1 MHTLIGKRLQ
11 GGKYTLDQ
19 MIGQGG
25 FGITFRAT
33 HHLLGQTVVI
43 KTLNGLAEP
52 DPQKFDALRRR
63 FQDEARRLALCLHP
77 NIVRVNDFFL
87 EDGLPY
93 LVMDYVPGQTL
104 QELVFPDNPLPESIA
119 VHYTRQIGDAL
130 RLVHANGL
138 LHRDVKPENI
148 ILKEGTQ
155 QVILI
160 DFGIAREFNS
170 ERTQTHTSFI
180 SAGYAPI
187 EQYISQEKRT
197 PATDVYGLA
206 ATLYALLTAHVPVAS
221 VLRDRQPMP
230 APQQLRP
237 ELSTTVNQAVMRGM
251 AVEVKY
257 RPETIDQWLA
267 LLPGASPD
275 LIAPDLIA
283 PNQAESRG
291 QSPPRRIAPSPVQP
305 PSPTSAATI
314 AVAPKRPATAA
325 ATRVSRANP
334 SRPASGGL
342 SSGVIWAMV
351 GIAALLGTMVA
362 ALATVLQ
369 NPPAQTET
377 IETAPVPTERPAEPT
392 FPSPEASPFP
402 AESPEPEASPTPT
415 PSPTPEASP
424 TPTPSPEASPIE
436 SPTPEPP
443 TTSPTPAP
451 APEASPA
458 PAAPPA
464 DSAAPAPEAS
474 STPAAPSPAPAP
486 DPSSSSP
493 ISEPPPVEKPVR
505 PSSPIS
511 EPPPGQNRSPG
522 QISAPPPKLPQQPS
536 N

>member
-1 MHTLIGKRLQ
+1 MHTLLGKRLQ

-19 MIGQGG
+19 VVGHGG

-63 FQDEARRLALCLHP
+63 FQDEARRLALCLHT

-104 QELVFPDNPLPESIA
+104 QEVVFPDRPLPEPIA
-119 VHYTRQIGDAL
+119 IHYIRQIGDAL

-138 LHRDVKPENI
+138 LHRDVKPDNI

-160 DFGIAREFNS
+160 DFGIAREFNAD
-170 ERTQTHTSFI
+170 RTQTHTSFL
-180 SAGYAPI
+180 SSGYAPI
-187 EQYISQEKRT
+187 EQYFSQEKRT

-206 ATLYALLTAHVPVAS
+206 ATLYALLTAQVPVAS

-230 APQQLRP
+230 APQELRP

-267 LLPGASPD
+267 LLPAAVPELLPPG
-275 LIAPDLIA
+275 
-283 PNQAESRG
+283 QAESHPAM
-291 QSPPRRIAPSPVQP
+291 QALPRRIAAPPVQP
-305 PSPTSAATI
+305 PSPTAAATV
-314 AVAPKRPATAA
+314 AVAPKRPATVA
-325 ATRVSRANP
+325 ATPVPRANA
-334 SRPASGGL
+334 SRRSL
-342 SSGVIWAMV
+342 SSGMIWAIV
-351 GIAALLGTMVA
+351 GLAALLGTMVA
-362 ALATVLQ
+362 ALAMVLRT
-369 NPPAQTET
+369 PPASQTET
-377 IETAPVPTERPAEPT
+377 IETAPIPAQEQPAEQIPEREVSPLPTEA
-392 FPSPEASPFP
+392 
-402 AESPEPEASPTPT
+402 PEPEASPTPS

-424 TPTPSPEASPIE
+424 TPVESPIE
-436 SPTPEPP
+436 SQTESLDPEPP
-443 TTSPTPAP
+443 AASPAPPDPPEPPAPDEPEAPAP

-458 PAAPPA
+458 P
-464 DSAAPAPEAS
+464 
-474 STPAAPSPAPAP
+474 PSPAPE
-486 DPSSSSP
+486 SNSNQP
-493 ISEPPPVEKPVR
+493 IDEPPPIEKPVR
-505 PSSPIS
+505 PSEPTSEPIA
-511 EPPPGQNRSPG
+511 EPPPPQGRSPEG
-522 QISAPPPKLPQQPS
+522 ISAPPPKLPQMQ
-536 N
+536 